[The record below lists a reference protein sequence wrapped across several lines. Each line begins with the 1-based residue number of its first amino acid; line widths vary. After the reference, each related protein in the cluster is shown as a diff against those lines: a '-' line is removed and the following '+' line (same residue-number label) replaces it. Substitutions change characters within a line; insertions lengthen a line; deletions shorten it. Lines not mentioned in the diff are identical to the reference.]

1 MVNPVYPTYLHLSES
16 IQNKEGIVMNETAMN
31 EAVMNQDVKKV
42 LLTEE
47 QIKTRI
53 KEMGAQLSADYKGKK
68 VVMICLLKGAAF
80 FACDLSRAMTIPVR
94 MEFMVA
100 SSYGNRTETSGSVA
114 IHLDVKDDIAGMD
127 VLLVD
132 DIIDTGLTFA
142 RVKELLKT
150 KNPASVRTVAMCDK
164 AERRTNGMA
173 ADYVGFTIPD
183 EFVVGYG
190 LDYAGDYRNLPY
202 VGILKPAVYARA

>member
-1 MVNPVYPTYLHLSES
+1 MV
-16 IQNKEGIVMNETAMN
+16 INKYKIRMVLIVHEDIKAI
-31 EAVMNQDVKKV
+31 
-42 LLTEE
+42 LISEE
-47 QIKTRI
+47 QIKKRVQ
-53 KEMGAQLSADYKGKK
+53 ELGEQLSKEYEGKR
-68 VVMICLLKGAAF
+68 VIIVCLLKGAAY
-80 FACDLSRAMTIPVR
+80 FACDLSRAMSIPVR

-100 SSYGNRTETSGSVA
+100 SSYGDGTTTSGSVA
-114 IHLDVKDDIAGMD
+114 VRLDVNDDIAGMH

-142 RVKELLKT
+142 RVKTLLET
-150 KNPASVRTVAMCDK
+150 KKPASIKTVAMCDK
-164 AERRTNGMA
+164 EDRRQNGLE

-202 VGILKPAVYARA
+202 IGVLKPVVYART